1 MPFPIITTALAV
13 AFAILMVL
21 LSLQTSMRRAKLG
34 VAHGDAEDETLRRR
48 VRAHGNFIE
57 YAPFAVVLVLLVE
70 VAGNSPRVTA
80 TLALSLALAR
90 VLHAIGMLYT
100 SGPALRG
107 AGMLIQHAAFILAAA
122 LLLRRVLE
130 AA

>member
-107 AGMLIQHAAFILAAA
+107 AGLLIQHAAFILAAA